1 MKCELV
7 DSLFV
12 SGRYRLWLKEVTTGK
27 VLLVDQATDPPELGR
42 VTYVDWEPEAATLLP
57 A

>member
-1 MKCELV
+1 MRAWWIHCSFQGGI
-7 DSLFV
+7 DC
-12 SGRYRLWLKEVTTGK
+12 GLKEVTTGK